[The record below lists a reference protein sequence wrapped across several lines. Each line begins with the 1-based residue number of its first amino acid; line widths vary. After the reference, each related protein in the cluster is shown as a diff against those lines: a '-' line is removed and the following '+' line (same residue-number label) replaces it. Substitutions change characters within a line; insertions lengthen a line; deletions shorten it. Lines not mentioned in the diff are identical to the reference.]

1 MDFQPPL
8 FEDVPQPRRPLTQKE
23 KQIESVIS
31 ELRGQNKLP
40 QAENASITPQQESLI
55 YSVIANSEQSDKER
69 LTPEQYA
76 LIQHISP
83 QNIKN
88 YLEFSNIEVT
98 PIENIDNRFP
108 DQNTAQL
115 F

>member
-31 ELRGQNKLP
+31 ALRRENKLP
-40 QAENASITPQQESLI
+40 QAEDASITPQQESLI
-55 YSVIANSEQSDKER
+55 YAVIANSEQR
-69 LTPEQYA
+69 LKGQLSPEQFA
-76 LIQHISP
+76 LNPHISP
-83 QNIKN
+83 QDIKD
-88 YLEFSNIEVT
+88 YLRFSNIEVV
-98 PIENIDNRFP
+98 PIENPDNRFP

>member
-8 FEDVPQPRRPLTQKE
+8 FEDVPQPIRPLTQKE

-31 ELRGQNKLP
+31 ALRIQDKLP
-40 QAENASITPQQESLI
+40 QAENASITPQQEALI
-55 YSVIANSEQSDKER
+55 YAVIASSELRLKEQ
-69 LTPEQYA
+69 LSPEQFV

-83 QNIKN
+83 QDIKN
-88 YLEFSNIEVT
+88 YLEFSNIEVA

-108 DQNTAQL
+108 DQSTAQL